1 MCDTD
6 WLLRRSRVVE
16 PDQGAAVDSL
26 AKNGKVPLQRLGIEG
41 VRREVQLLRNIGF
54 DACGLT
60 HGRRFG
66 RRDRARILDECERIQ
81 KVTLVARVQ
90 VICGLIV
97 R

>member
-54 DACGLT
+54 DACGSRT
-60 HGRRFG
+60 ADGSEGVIARAFWMNANGSRRSRSLREFKSS
-66 RRDRARILDECERIQ
+66 A
-81 KVTLVARVQ
+81 V
-90 VICGLIV
+90 
-97 R
+97 